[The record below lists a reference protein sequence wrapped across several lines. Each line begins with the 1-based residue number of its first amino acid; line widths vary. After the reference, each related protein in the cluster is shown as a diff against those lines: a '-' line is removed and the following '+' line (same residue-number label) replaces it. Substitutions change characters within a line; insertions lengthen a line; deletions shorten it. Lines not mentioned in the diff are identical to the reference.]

1 MKPSHFDACSF
12 VHDARGLEPKCNRAL
27 GKDFMTFAALRRGIF
42 GSLVALSL
50 AAAPLCGMSVTE
62 TAIAAPA
69 KGKAV
74 KGKAA
79 KASRAGARQAKSGS
93 RGGHRHAWHRH
104 SGGKHGKNSR
114 SSRRH
119 APQPEADEPDDSVA
133 QATAQAAASPA
144 AKLAPLDNGRAVV
157 SLVTSGVGSTSARIA
172 SDLASVLDSDGL
184 RVVPIIG
191 KGTLADLRDLGNSG
205 LGDVALLQS
214 DALAN
219 LPRGEREAVSARL
232 SYVARLYNEEVHVVA
247 AREISDLRQ
256 LAGRS
261 VNIGREGSSSA
272 LTARLIFD
280 RLGIA
285 PKYVQVDQPTALS
298 QLKSGDIAATVMVGG
313 RPIKA
318 LSDFA
323 SDDRFRLVPIPYEA
337 ALQDSYLPT
346 KLASTDYGDLIAP
359 GESVP
364 TVAVGIL
371 LATVD
376 APEGSPRYRRVQ
388 RFSEALF
395 SNFEALRDPARHPK
409 WREVNMA
416 AKVSGWTRFKPAQD
430 WLDGRRGIAEAR
442 SAGAAPAAAP
452 ADEVA
457 PSGVESDDVQQK
469 LYQEYRE
476 WKRQREKWRKQ

>member
-1 MKPSHFDACSF
+1 
-12 VHDARGLEPKCNRAL
+12 
-27 GKDFMTFAALRRGIF
+27 
-42 GSLVALSL
+42 
-50 AAAPLCGMSVTE
+50 
-62 TAIAAPA
+62 
-69 KGKAV
+69 
-74 KGKAA
+74 
-79 KASRAGARQAKSGS
+79 
-93 RGGHRHAWHRH
+93 
-104 SGGKHGKNSR
+104 
-114 SSRRH
+114 
-119 APQPEADEPDDSVA
+119 VA
-133 QATAQAAASPA
+133 QATATPA
-144 AKLAPLDNGRAVV
+144 ANPTAKPAPVDNSRAVV

-172 SDLASVLDSDGL
+172 SDLASVLDSDSL

-205 LGDVALLQS
+205 LGDLALLQS

-219 LPRGEREAVSARL
+219 LPRDEREVLAARL

-247 AREISDLRQ
+247 ARDVSDLRQ
-256 LAGRS
+256 LVGRN
-261 VNIGREGSSSA
+261 VNIGREGSSTA
-272 LTARLIFD
+272 VTARLIFD
-280 RLGIA
+280 GLGIA
-285 PKYVQVDQPTALS
+285 PNYVQVDQPTALS

-318 LSDFA
+318 LTDFT
-323 SDDRFRLVPIPYEA
+323 SEGRFRLLPIPYEA

-346 KLASTDYGDLIAP
+346 KLASTDYGDLIAA

-376 APEGSPRYRRVQ
+376 APEGSPRYKRVQ
-388 RFSEALF
+388 RFSDALF
-395 SNFEALRDPARHPK
+395 IKFEALRDPARHPK

-430 WLDGRRGIAEAR
+430 WLDGRRSIAEAR
-442 SAGAAPAAAP
+442 SAGAAPPDTP
-452 ADEVA
+452 ADELA
-457 PSGVESDDVQQK
+457 PSGVESDDAQQK